1 MPFVYSIRNMFEKL
15 RLPKKIT
22 PSPIAEAIFE
32 IRFASDIPGTALCG
46 IFYPTISTFISGSAI
61 EELPIV
67 QLPPVV
73 RDNDPN
79 LRFQPH
85 YKVAKENFV
94 FAFGPN
100 SISFSCL
107 SPYSG
112 WDEWTKFF
120 FPILEDLEKLDVL
133 KNAKI
138 NRLGLRNINKIDGK
152 LLEHTK
158 TVFAI
163 DNTSLAP
170 YKTQIHSEF
179 FENDNLIILNMANDI
194 GQQKKDIIS
203 VFDIDCVKN
212 VNAPFVTLKKDI
224 IESGMLDSL
233 HETNKKFFFGL
244 LKEDFLEKM
253 NPEY

>member
-1 MPFVYSIRNMFEKL
+1 MFENL

-32 IRFASDIPGTALCG
+32 IRFTSDIPGTALYG
-46 IFYPTISTFISGSAI
+46 IFYPTISTLFSGNAI

-85 YKVAKENFV
+85 YKVAKENFI
-94 FAFGPN
+94 FSFGPN
-100 SISFSCL
+100 SISFNCL

-112 WDEWTKFF
+112 WDEWTNFF
-120 FPILEDLEKLDVL
+120 FPILEALENLDIL
-133 KNAKI
+133 KTAKI
-138 NRLGLRNINKIDGK
+138 NRLGLRNINKLDGI
-152 LLEHTK
+152 LLENTK
-158 TVFAI
+158 TVFTI
-163 DNTSLAP
+163 DNTSLAT

-179 FENDNLIILNMANDI
+179 LENDNLIILTMANNI
-194 GQQKKDIIS
+194 GQQKQDIIS
-203 VFDIDCVKN
+203 IFDIDCVRN
-212 VNAPFVTLKKDI
+212 VNTSFMTLKKDI
-224 IESGMLDSL
+224 IESGVLNNL

-244 LKEDFLEKM
+244 LKEDFLKKM